1 MHISSSSTTSVP
13 VTLPTCTDR
22 VAAEVRTTTTTTT
35 TSTTST
41 ANRVAKVG
49 RALHKAV
56 TLETIPPP
64 ATTTTTTTTTFTNVR
79 AAVDRLTTPVG
90 QCSPGSNASRLTP
103 TAAAAS
109 GLPANSVTSRIA
121 TCSANHT

>member
-1 MHISSSSTTSVP
+1 MHKSSSFTTSAP

-22 VAAEVRTTTTTTT
+22 VAAAGRTTTTTTTTTITT

-49 RALHKAV
+49 QALHKAV

-64 ATTTTTTTTTFTNVR
+64 ATTTTTTTTTTSTNGR
-79 AAVDRLTTPVG
+79 AAVDRLTTPAG
-90 QCSPGSNASRLTP
+90 QCSPT
-103 TAAAAS
+103 
-109 GLPANSVTSRIA
+109 
-121 TCSANHT
+121 